1 MRFHN
6 QHMKRMEPKMTSWR
20 DKLALTAQRNR
31 QEIVKAKLNRREMMR
46 LGLLTAGG
54 SLIAKAGLSSRA
66 FAQQGPGGGSGGSL
80 TTVQGVDGQSPP
92 VTPWKA
98 PMPRLSVKTPID
110 YHKMEF
116 GPPDGTT
123 PVDGAT
129 RSVKHQY
136 FSYDAAHDTFG
147 PGSQGSFIPQ
157 KFYEQ
162 EMREDFI
169 QLHPDL
175 PAKTRFFCFHD
186 DSGNPVVPGPLIRAK
201 YGEPVLV
208 RYKNKLPSVK
218 TAQDFGIA
226 EMTTH
231 LHNGHTPSESDGNP
245 VNYFNSINDPNA
257 VNPKGFKDQHYP
269 NVLAGFRDPT
279 FGPAGNPNEA
289 LGSLWYHDH
298 HLDFTAQNVYKG
310 MFGCYNLFDSL
321 DTGVPG
327 TGLNLPCGP
336 SANGDDLDCP
346 IFFHDAVLDA
356 GAQLVFDLFDLDGIL
371 GDRFLANGQIQ
382 PFLNVA
388 PQRYRFRLYAP
399 GPSRWWEW
407 SLYDGKQFW
416 PFWQIM
422 TDGNLLPD
430 AVQVSSVRI
439 AVAERVDIVVDF
451 GKIRAA
457 GVQQLYF
464 VNRAEQV
471 NGRGP
476 TGNTLTPGTPVLK
489 VNITGNPPKGGDQ
502 SADPADPKLR
512 RSSNSPPNVGMKL
525 RDLPDM
531 DFAALNALAAKAPTR
546 TWRFERG
553 NGGWMVNGNFFDE
566 NVISDAIP
574 QGQAEVWI
582 IQNPGGAWRHP
593 VHIHFEE
600 HRMLTRNGQPVLP
613 ATQLNGAIDYSRR
626 DIINLQTND
635 EVKLF
640 MRFRDMGHTS
650 EPAYNRYVMHCHNVV
665 HEDHAMMVRWDIV

>member
-1 MRFHN
+1 
-6 QHMKRMEPKMTSWR
+6 MTSWK

-31 QEIVKAKLNRREMMR
+31 QEIIKAKLNRREMMR

-54 SLIAKAGLSSRA
+54 TLIAKAGLSARA
-66 FAQQGPGGGSGGSL
+66 FAAQGTDRGSL
-80 TTVQGVDGQSPP
+80 TVPGVDGQSPP

-98 PMPRLSVKTPID
+98 EMPRLWVQQPVD

-116 GPPDGTT
+116 GPPTGKT

-129 RSVKHQY
+129 RQVDHQY
-136 FSYDAAHDTFG
+136 FSYNAATDTFG

-157 KFYEQ
+157 KFYEL
-162 EMREDFI
+162 EMREDFA

-175 PAKTRFFCFHD
+175 PAKTRFFGFHD
-186 DSGNPVVPGPLIRAK
+186 NNGNLRVPGPLIRAK

-208 RYKNKLPSVK
+208 RYKNKLPSVN

-245 VNYFNSINDPNA
+245 VNFFNSINDPNA
-257 VNPKGFKDQHYP
+257 ANPKGFKDQHYP
-269 NVLAGFRDPT
+269 NVYAGFRDPA
-279 FGPAGNPNEA
+279 FGPAGNPKEA

-310 MFGCYNLFDSL
+310 MFGCYNLFDDL

-327 TGLNLPCGP
+327 QGLNLPCGP

-356 GAQLVFDLFDLDGIL
+356 GAQLVFDLFDLDGII

-416 PFWQIM
+416 PFYQIM

-439 AVAERVDIVVDF
+439 AVAERVDIIVDF
-451 GKIRAA
+451 GKMRAA
-457 GVQQLYF
+457 GVQRLYF

-476 TGNTLTPGTPVLK
+476 TGNTLTPGTPVLQ

-525 RDLPDM
+525 RDLPDIPTDM
-531 DFAALNALAAKAPTR
+531 SKLQTR

-553 NGGWMVNGNFFDE
+553 NGGWMVNGKFFDE
-566 NVISDAIP
+566 NIIDAAIP
-574 QGQAEVWI
+574 QNNGEVWI
-582 IQNPGGAWRHP
+582 IQNPGGSWRHP

-600 HRMLTRNGQPVLP
+600 HRMLTRNGQPVQP
-613 ATQLNGAIDYSRR
+613 ATQLNGAIDFSRR

-665 HEDHAMMVRWDIV
+665 HEDHAMMIRWDIV

>member
-1 MRFHN
+1 
-6 QHMKRMEPKMTSWR
+6 MESTMTSWR

-54 SLIAKAGLSSRA
+54 SLIVKAGLSARA
-66 FAQQGPGGGSGGSL
+66 FADQGPGGGNAGLSPL
-80 TTVQGVDGQSPP
+80 TTVSGVDGQSPP

-98 PMPRLSVKTPID
+98 EMPRLTVLQTVANNDP
-110 YHKMEF
+110 HNLEF
-116 GPPDGTT
+116 GVPDGTT

-129 RSVKHQY
+129 RRVSHQY
-136 FSYDAAHDTFG
+136 FSHNAATDTFG

-157 KFYEQ
+157 KFYE
-162 EMREDFI
+162 MDIKEDFI
-169 QLHPDL
+169 KLHPDL
-175 PAKTRFFCFHD
+175 DKTRFFCFHAGKD
-186 DSGNPVVPGPLIRAK
+186 PHVPGPLIRAK

-208 RYKNKLPSVK
+208 RFKNKMPSVK
-218 TAQDFGIA
+218 TAQDFGISEA
-226 EMTTH
+226 STH

-257 VNPKGFKDQHYP
+257 ANPLGFKDQHYP

-279 FGPAGNPNEA
+279 FGGAGNPNEA

-310 MFGCYNLFDSL
+310 MFGCYNLFDNL
-321 DTGVPG
+321 DTGIPG

-346 IFFHDAVLDA
+346 IFFHDAVLDSEC
-356 GAQLVFDLFDLDGIL
+356 QLVFDLFDLDGIL

-382 PFLNVA
+382 PVLNVA
-388 PQRYRFRLYAP
+388 AQRYRFRLYAP

-407 SLYDGKQFW
+407 SLWDGTKFW

-451 GKIRAA
+451 G
-457 GVQQLYF
+457 
-464 VNRAEQV
+464 NRAEQV

-476 TGNTLTPGTPVLK
+476 TGNTLTPGTPVLQ
-489 VNITGNPPKGGDQ
+489 VNIGKGPKVDP

-531 DFAALNALAAKAPTR
+531 DFAALNALANQPGVHTR

-553 NGGWMVNGNFFDE
+553 NGGWMVNGKFFDE
-566 NVISDAIP
+566 NIIDAAIP
-574 QGQAEVWI
+574 QSERAAPGQGGEVWI

-600 HRMLTRNGQPVLP
+600 HRMLARNGQPVQP

-640 MRFRDMGHTS
+640 MRFRDMGHTT

-665 HEDHAMMVRWDIV
+665 HEDHAMMIRWDIV